1 MVGQFPTDESATIN
15 EISFVAPPNSTG
27 MVFAFVRESGEVL
40 KSMDYGMT
48 WEHFGNQDRT
58 IHQPGF
64 QVIDN
69 DRVYVT
75 WARSWARPRFVYGK
89 VMYVNGS
96 YDDTGYELVYQP
108 PVNAGQDMGD
118 PSSTLMADGN
128 MLVVCYDAYY
138 RSIVGTVVEVDSTA
152 NIPVELSPDA
162 GKATL
167 YEQTFQD
174 KALSSTPVTA
184 QGSFGSSYTVEADF
198 TLAAGGSVSVAGAA
212 VTASKITVGGK
223 SASVSLAAD
232 TVTHLKAS
240 FVGTALYVKVWQGDK
255 EPASWTLTG
264 SSTPGTVAVTG
275 SSAALKVLRVT
286 HRVAITMA
294 DTMSVTTVTAPT
306 KLDLAINP
314 LQSSVTWA
322 SSDPAVASVSGDG
335 TITFHKVGTVDITVN
350 AGGVKKSC
358 TITVSEPPAEMS
370 GKGEKVTVHVDDFQS
385 YSDGSLWNQMKQNGY
400 NTSTTGEEGNA
411 STIVL
416 GSDGSNKF
424 LTLDGKS
431 SWIRVNKPMTGNYT
445 VQFDF
450 NFGGAGTLYATLN
463 QGKGDTYDTRAFIHI
478 VKGGKTGSGTRFQ
491 YDDESGQAANYPN
504 DPVMHGGLEGL
515 SDFAANQWYTIKLVR
530 AGEGLYMKLWQKGQ
544 AEPDSWSQF
553 LSLPAFD
560 TLKTANQNTF
570 FRLQWATAAKMHIDN
585 ITVTQQQGKGADFM
599 LDVPTGAW
607 YYSAV
612 DYAIK

>member
-1 MVGQFPTDESATIN
+1 
-15 EISFVAPPNSTG
+15 
-27 MVFAFVRESGEVL
+27 
-40 KSMDYGMT
+40 
-48 WEHFGNQDRT
+48 
-58 IHQPGF
+58 
-64 QVIDN
+64 
-69 DRVYVT
+69 
-75 WARSWARPRFVYGK
+75 
-89 VMYVNGS
+89 
-96 YDDTGYELVYQP
+96 
-108 PVNAGQDMGD
+108 
-118 PSSTLMADGN
+118 
-128 MLVVCYDAYY
+128 
-138 RSIVGTVVEVDSTA
+138 
-152 NIPVELSPDA
+152 
-162 GKATL
+162 
-167 YEQTFQD
+167 
-174 KALSSTPVTA
+174 
-184 QGSFGSSYTVEADF
+184 
-198 TLAAGGSVSVAGAA
+198 
-212 VTASKITVGGK
+212 
-223 SASVSLAAD
+223 
-232 TVTHLKAS
+232 
-240 FVGTALYVKVWQGDK
+240 
-255 EPASWTLTG
+255 
-264 SSTPGTVAVTG
+264 
-275 SSAALKVLRVT
+275 
-286 HRVAITMA
+286 
-294 DTMSVTTVTAPT
+294 
-306 KLDLAINP
+306 
-314 LQSSVTWA
+314 
-322 SSDPAVASVSGDG
+322 
-335 TITFHKVGTVDITVN
+335 VDITVN

-358 TITVSEPPAEMS
+358 TITVNEPPAEMS
-370 GKGEKVTVHVDDFQS
+370 GKGEKVNVHVDDFQS

-416 GSDGSNKF
+416 GSDGANKF

-491 YDDESGQAANYPN
+491 YDDESGQAVNYPN

-612 DYAIK
+612 DYAIKNGIMSGYNAISFGPNDTLSRAMVVQMLYNKEGQPGLNGAKHNFPDVPADQWFNNAVTWGSQKGVVSGFGDGKFRPNDYVTVEQVAVILHNYSGKPAAAGEPVGVGKYDDWAKEALNWAVSKGIMKGVPFTNATENATRAQTAQMLMNFLSK